1 MARSRGRNDAMNNE
15 NNEDRLLKL
24 TEVMERTSLSKSTIY
39 RLMQENKLQS
49 VKIGNLIRFKESELR
64 RFINSL
70 EVLS

>member
-1 MARSRGRNDAMNNE
+1 MNNQ
-15 NNEDRLLKL
+15 NNGERLLKL

-49 VKIGNLIRFKESELR
+49 VKIGTSIRFKESELR

>member
-1 MARSRGRNDAMNNE
+1 MNNQ
-15 NNEDRLLKL
+15 NNGERLLKL

-39 RLMQENKLQS
+39 RLMQEDKLQS
-49 VKIGNLIRFKESELR
+49 VKIGTSIRFKESELR

>member
-1 MARSRGRNDAMNNE
+1 VNNE
-15 NNEDRLLKL
+15 NNGDRLLKV

-39 RLMQENKLQS
+39 RLMQEEKLQC
-49 VKIGNLIRFKESELR
+49 VRIGKSIRFKESDLR

>member
-1 MARSRGRNDAMNNE
+1 MNNQ
-15 NNEDRLLKL
+15 NNGDRLLKV

-39 RLMQENKLQS
+39 RLMQEEKLQC
-49 VKIGNLIRFKESELR
+49 VRIGKSIRFKESDLR

>member
-1 MARSRGRNDAMNNE
+1 MNTQ
-15 NNEDRLLKL
+15 NNGERLLKL

-39 RLMQENKLQS
+39 RLMEENKLQS
-49 VKIGNLIRFKESELR
+49 VKIGTSIRFKESELC

>member
-1 MARSRGRNDAMNNE
+1 LARSRGRNDAMNNE

>member
-1 MARSRGRNDAMNNE
+1 MNNQ
-15 NNEDRLLKL
+15 NNVDRLLKL

-39 RLMQENKLQS
+39 RLMQEEKLQC
-49 VKIGNLIRFKESELR
+49 VRIGKSIRFKESDLR

>member
-1 MARSRGRNDAMNNE
+1 MNTQ
-15 NNEDRLLKL
+15 NNGERLLKL

-39 RLMQENKLQS
+39 RLMEENKLQS
-49 VKIGNLIRFKESELR
+49 VKIGTSIRFKESELR

>member
-1 MARSRGRNDAMNNE
+1 MNNE
-15 NNEDRLLKL
+15 NNGDRLLKV

-39 RLMQENKLQS
+39 RLMQEEKLQC
-49 VKIGNLIRFKESELR
+49 VRIGKSIRFKESDLR

>member
-1 MARSRGRNDAMNNE
+1 LARSRGRNDAMNTQ
-15 NNEDRLLKL
+15 NNGERLLKL

-39 RLMQENKLQS
+39 RLMEENKLQS
-49 VKIGNLIRFKESELR
+49 VKIGTSIRFKESELC

>member
-1 MARSRGRNDAMNNE
+1 MNTQ
-15 NNEDRLLKL
+15 NNGERLLKL

-39 RLMQENKLQS
+39 RLMQEDKLQS
-49 VKIGNLIRFKESELR
+49 VKIGTSIRFKESELR

>member
-1 MARSRGRNDAMNNE
+1 MNNE